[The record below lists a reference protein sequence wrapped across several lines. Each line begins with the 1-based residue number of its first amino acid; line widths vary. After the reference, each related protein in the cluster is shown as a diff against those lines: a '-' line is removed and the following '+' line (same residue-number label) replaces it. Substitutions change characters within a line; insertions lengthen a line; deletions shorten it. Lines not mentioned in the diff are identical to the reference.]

1 MKFSNNDFQN
11 LKLNSLPTKQF
22 SLFVV
27 DFLDTEIKMTTQ
39 FDEFK
44 NFLQRVQLLNMSPND
59 LNQPEQQS
67 SAPEYLTTTYL
78 NLPPKPQEDQ
88 LIFDDEKEMTN
99 IKVTVGI
106 DEDLKMILEMDPSIM
121 DLGDGN
127 LDQPKVLGLPPIT
140 GG

>member
-1 MKFSNNDFQN
+1 M
-11 LKLNSLPTKQF
+11 T
-22 SLFVV
+22 
-27 DFLDTEIKMTTQ
+27 TTQ

-59 LNQPEQQS
+59 LNQS
-67 SAPEYLTTTYL
+67 STTSYL
-78 NLPPKPQEDQ
+78 NLPPKTTIDEQT
-88 LIFDDEKEMTN
+88 IGFNDEKEMKN

>member
-1 MKFSNNDFQN
+1 
-11 LKLNSLPTKQF
+11 
-22 SLFVV
+22 
-27 DFLDTEIKMTTQ
+27 MTAQ

-44 NFLQRVQLLNMSPND
+44 NFLQRVQLLNMTP
-59 LNQPEQQS
+59 QHH
-67 SAPEYLTTTYL
+67 SAPETTNTFL
-78 NLPPKPQEDQ
+78 NLPPKNQPISENCS
-88 LIFDDEKEMTN
+88 FDDDKEMTN

-127 LDQPKVLGLPPIT
+127 VDQPMVLGLPPIT

>member
-1 MKFSNNDFQN
+1 
-11 LKLNSLPTKQF
+11 
-22 SLFVV
+22 
-27 DFLDTEIKMTTQ
+27 MTAQ

-59 LNQPEQQS
+59 QQQLQR
-67 SAPEYLTTTYL
+67 APDSTNTFL
-78 NLPPKPQEDQ
+78 NLPPKNQTISENCS
-88 LIFDDEKEMTN
+88 FDDDKEMTN

-127 LDQPKVLGLPPIT
+127 IDQPMVLGLPPIT

>member
-1 MKFSNNDFQN
+1 MKFFNNDFQN
-11 LKLNSLPTKQF
+11 LILDFSLPINF
-22 SLFVV
+22 SAVFFFV
-27 DFLDTEIKMTTQ
+27 TMTTQ

-44 NFLQRVQLLNMSPND
+44 NFLQRVQFLNMSPKEPP
-59 LNQPEQQS
+59 PE
-67 SAPEYLTTTYL
+67 YL
-78 NLPPKPQEDQ
+78 NLPPKTNDDE
-88 LIFDDEKEMTN
+88 LNFIDEKEMTN